1 MKSFRIIFATMAI
14 LLLVP
19 AVSEAGDFD
28 WVRDFN
34 LQAQGDPTGFRARM
48 AGRFQIG
55 DARIDAIIGNAT
67 KPADAYII
75 FRLGEMSRQP
85 PEYVMKRYKTGKKQ
99 GWGALAK
106 SLGIKPGSAEFH
118 ALKRGQDLYG
128 PGGAQAPGPGERG
141 GKSKGGKGGG
151 KGKNW
156 D

>member
-1 MKSFRIIFATMAI
+1 MKSFRIILATMAI

-34 LQAQGDPTGFRARM
+34 LQAQADPTGFRARM

-55 DARIDAIIGNAT
+55 DARMDAIIGNVA

-75 FRLGEMSRQP
+75 FCLGEMSRQP
-85 PEYVMKRYKTGKKQ
+85 PEYVMKRYKTDKKQ

-106 SLGIKPGSAEFH
+106 SRRVRLMTPSTEARRCV
-118 ALKRGQDLYG
+118 KRDITPRVG
-128 PGGAQAPGPGERG
+128 R
-141 GKSKGGKGGG
+141 KGRAATL
-151 KGKNW
+151 
-156 D
+156 